1 MRRKVKYG
9 GKPIALGEDDDHA
22 SAQSLRL
29 ALEGDERLIRK
40 RRDGGLPQ
48 SQSEKDFLAG
58 KIPRKKKPPKMA
70 TASRNFMAVQI
81 LEYCRRLGLKDDDA
95 IYRISKACGPR
106 GIHRRKVLEWHKENK
121 DRLGK
126 RAFPLVDAEIKRH
139 GRSKEGL
146 QKMIETMQCFHR
158 ISTGEYA
165 LDDAG

>member
-81 LEYCRRLGLKDDDA
+81 LEYCKKR
-95 IYRISKACGPR
+95 YRGGVTPDLEKCHPR
-106 GIHRRKVLEWHKENK
+106 SGVQVI
-121 DRLGK
+121 
-126 RAFPLVDAEIKRH
+126 
-139 GRSKEGL
+139 
-146 QKMIETMQCFHR
+146 
-158 ISTGEYA
+158 
-165 LDDAG
+165 